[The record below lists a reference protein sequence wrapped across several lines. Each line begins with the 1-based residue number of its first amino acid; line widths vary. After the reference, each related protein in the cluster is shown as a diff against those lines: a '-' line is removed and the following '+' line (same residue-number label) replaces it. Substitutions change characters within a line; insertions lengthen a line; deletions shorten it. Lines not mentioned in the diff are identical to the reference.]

1 MKFVFNYTRVTNRAE
16 SIVAGSLIISSS
28 FNHEFV
34 VTYTNFSHLRIS
46 VIPREIKG
54 NSYAKFWWVNKCIV
68 VNVKMVNCVLPK
80 MWTVVLDSLTHSLPE

>member
-34 VTYTNFSHLRIS
+34 VKRYSSHYTWINTKLYHYNRKAMLRLEDKPRSKLKSFLNFSIIRYQWDPWS
-46 VIPREIKG
+46 KA
-54 NSYAKFWWVNKCIV
+54 NSHGIG
-68 VNVKMVNCVLPK
+68 
-80 MWTVVLDSLTHSLPE
+80 